1 MAIRIREQCWNRAAT
16 EMQSALTADK
26 AAAMLR
32 ERGHEVDV
40 IDGDWGSS
48 YYADEPLE
56 HNEVQNLQS
65 GLIG

>member
-1 MAIRIREQCWNRAAT
+1 MSIRIRQQCWNRAAAD
-16 EMQSALTADK
+16 MQSDLTAEK
-26 AAAMLR
+26 AAALLR
-32 ERGHEVDV
+32 GRGHEVEI

-48 YYADEPLE
+48 YYADDPIE